1 MGVLMRA
8 GRLDQPIQIQAV
20 TLVDDGMGSPMEEW
34 AAVIGAPTWAEVM
47 PLRGLERI
55 EAAKVEASTTV
66 KLRIRRFAG
75 LTTKNRVLHG
85 SKVYN
90 IRAIEDY
97 GRSGDMVLHGE
108 EIE

>member
-1 MGVLMRA
+1 MRA
-8 GRLDQPIQIQAV
+8 GKLDQAITIQSVMLA
-20 TLVDDGMGSPMEEW
+20 DDGMGSPTETW
-34 AAVIGAPTWAEVM
+34 ATVTGAPTWAEVM

-66 KLRIRRFAG
+66 KLRIRRFAS
-75 LTTKNRVLHG
+75 LTTANRVLHG
-85 SKVYN
+85 SRTYN

-97 GRSGDMVLHGE
+97 HRAGDMVLHCE